1 MRQELLQGFTEEQIN
16 KIKACKSQEDFL
28 ALAKQ
33 EGVELSLEQLGAING
48 GACSSSEDDK
58 KDNKRR
64 KYES

>member
-16 KIKACKSQEDFL
+16 KIKACKNQEDFL

-48 GACSSSEDDK
+48 GACSSSDDGTENK
-58 KDNKRR
+58 KR
-64 KYES
+64 KINS

>member
-48 GACSSSEDDK
+48 GACSSSDEETKNK
-58 KDNKRR
+58 KR
-64 KYES
+64 KIES